1 MNRIRDI
8 REDLGWTQED
18 LADRA
23 GLPRQH
29 LSDIERGVMRPRI
42 DTAQKI
48 AVALGVTVDEIFP
61 PELTAAVN
69 RA

>member
-1 MNRIRDI
+1 M
-8 REDLGWTQED
+8 
-18 LADRA
+18 
-23 GLPRQH
+23 PRQH